1 MPKRR
6 VAEPTAEYLGRRKPT
21 NLSLDPDAIVRGE
34 AYAIAHDVSLSQ
46 LVSQLLRGLP
56 VSSAGSPA
64 GSAVGGVKAQWPDV
78 VTRLYGLAR
87 RGDDESERKSER
99 AIDDYHDY
107 LYRKY
112 GGTP

>member
-78 VTRLYGLAR
+78 VARLYGVAR
-87 RGDDESERKSER
+87 RGDDDSER

-107 LYRKY
+107 LHRKY

>member
-1 MPKRR
+1 
-6 VAEPTAEYLGRRKPT
+6 
-21 NLSLDPDAIVRGE
+21 
-34 AYAIAHDVSLSQ
+34 
-46 LVSQLLRGLP
+46 
-56 VSSAGSPA
+56 
-64 GSAVGGVKAQWPDV
+64 V

>member
-64 GSAVGGVKAQWPDV
+64 GSAVGGAKAQWPDMV
-78 VTRLYGLAR
+78 ARLYGVAR
-87 RGDDESERKSER
+87 RGDDDSER

-107 LYRKY
+107 LHRKY

>member
-1 MPKRR
+1 
-6 VAEPTAEYLGRRKPT
+6 
-21 NLSLDPDAIVRGE
+21 
-34 AYAIAHDVSLSQ
+34 IAHDVSLSQ

-64 GSAVGGVKAQWPDV
+64 GSAVGGAKAQWPDV
-78 VTRLYGLAR
+78 VARLYGVAR
-87 RGDDESERKSER
+87 RGDDDSER